1 MKKRLNKNSAY
12 SQGIFSP
19 IHSEKYKGSLP
30 IIFRSSLELKAY
42 KWLDTN
48 SNVISWGSESV
59 VVPYISPIDNRMHRY
74 FVDVVAQIKRK
85 DGLTQKYLIEIKPSK
100 FLLEPKNSPRKSNKT
115 LIYEVTQYSI
125 NTAKWDAAQR
135 WCVKNNYTFLIFTEK
150 HIEKFMHAL

>member
-1 MKKRLNKNSAY
+1 
-12 SQGIFSP
+12 
-19 IHSEKYKGSLP
+19 
-30 IIFRSSLELKAY
+30 
-42 KWLDTN
+42 
-48 SNVISWGSESV
+48 
-59 VVPYISPIDNRMHRY
+59 MHRY